1 MSFGFALGD
10 FLAVGNLA
18 WKLYR
23 DCYKVARGAPQ
34 EFQLLVTEISTL
46 SNSLTILQE
55 EVKNPE
61 STLVQAVSSLSDCE
75 YIILNTFQ
83 DC

>member
-23 DCYKVARGAPQ
+23 DQ

-55 EVKNPE
+55 EVKDPE